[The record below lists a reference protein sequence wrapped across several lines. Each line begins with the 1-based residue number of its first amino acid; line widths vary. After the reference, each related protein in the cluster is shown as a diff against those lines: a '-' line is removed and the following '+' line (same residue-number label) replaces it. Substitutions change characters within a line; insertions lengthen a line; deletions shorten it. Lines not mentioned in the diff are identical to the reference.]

1 MPSPDF
7 NDLSDADLIQL
18 CLNGEADRARAWET
32 LIVRYQRLIYSIPRR
47 YGFSEAEAADV
58 AQAVCLH
65 LLENLANLRNRQGL
79 GAWLITTT
87 RRECW
92 RWLRRQRPEREDV
105 DGLALEDRPADA
117 NLPEDDLIQL
127 ERMAL
132 VRASI
137 TRLEARCQR
146 LLTLLFYTDPRPSY
160 DEIVTTLGLPEG
172 SIGPTRARCLEKL
185 MMQLE
190 QGRFFE

>member
-1 MPSPDF
+1 MAPPNLSELPD
-7 NDLSDADLIQL
+7 AELIQL
-18 CLNGEADRARAWET
+18 CLNGEANRAQAWET
-32 LIVRYQRLIYSIPRR
+32 LILRYQRLIYSIPRR

-92 RWLRRQRPEREDV
+92 RWIRRRQPNLDELDPV
-105 DGLALEDRPADA
+105 ALESRPDETT
-117 NLPEDDLIQL
+117 LPEEDLIRV
-127 ERMAL
+127 ERLAL

-137 TRLEARCQR
+137 TRLEQRCQR

-160 DEIVTTLGLPEG
+160 DQIVTTLGLPEG

-185 MMQLE
+185 MMYLE
-190 QGRFFE
+190 QSQFFE